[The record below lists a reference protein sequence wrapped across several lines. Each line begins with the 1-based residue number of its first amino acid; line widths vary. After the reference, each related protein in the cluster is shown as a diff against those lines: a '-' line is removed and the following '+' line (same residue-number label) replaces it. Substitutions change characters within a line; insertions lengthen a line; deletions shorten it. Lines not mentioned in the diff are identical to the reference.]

1 MGMDEEA
8 ADRESDIDDDME
20 ENGASQFAASSPGGD

>member
-20 ENGASQFAASSPGGD
+20 ENGASQFAATGPRVD